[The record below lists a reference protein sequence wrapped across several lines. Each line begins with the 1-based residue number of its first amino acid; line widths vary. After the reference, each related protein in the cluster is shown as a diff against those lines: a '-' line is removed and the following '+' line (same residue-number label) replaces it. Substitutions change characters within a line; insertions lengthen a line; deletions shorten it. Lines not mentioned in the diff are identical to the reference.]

1 MTEALE
7 RAFREAQRLPERE
20 QEEIAAL
27 IEQKLADLRWDELF
41 AQPGSDQILRKLAH
55 ETCREDDAG
64 LARADGWKSCGFRR
78 RRG

>member
-41 AQPGSDQILRKLAH
+41 AQPASDQILRELAD
-55 ETCREDDAG
+55 EARQEDDAG
-64 LARADGWKSCGFRR
+64 LARESGEGW
-78 RRG
+78 